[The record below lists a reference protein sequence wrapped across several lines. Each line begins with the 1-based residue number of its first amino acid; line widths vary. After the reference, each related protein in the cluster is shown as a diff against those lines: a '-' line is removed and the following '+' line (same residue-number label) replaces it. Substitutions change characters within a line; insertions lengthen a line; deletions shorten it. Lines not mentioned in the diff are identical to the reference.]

1 MQTKHKYQMKGKKM
15 QVKHRGQ
22 AGSIDQE
29 REALNN
35 FSTPFRGYGRSHSQ
49 PLISAHPLIVPIRY
63 QQLLCV
69 IFRRVITNSTSTF
82 PLIVTKKYQKLSFH
96 FMFCVI
102 SWRNMTNFHFEVT
115 VGPKDNHLWISGHP
129 LIVIGRMSKAIYAHV
144 LRVSFRMKMTYSIL
158 WLWLVAQTTT

>member
-1 MQTKHKYQMKGKKM
+1 MQTKHKYQMKGNKKM

-35 FSTPFRGYGRSHSQ
+35 FSTPFRRYGRSHSQ

-82 PLIVTKKYQKLSFH
+82 PLIVTKKYQKLYFH
-96 FMFCVI
+96 FMLCVI
-102 SWRNMTNFHFEVT
+102 SWRKMTNSIFKVM
-115 VGPKDNHLWISGHP
+115 VGPKENHL
-129 LIVIGRMSKAIYAHV
+129 
-144 LRVSFRMKMTYSIL
+144 
-158 WLWLVAQTTT
+158 